1 MSHDIR
7 TPLNAILGM
16 SELGLRE
23 ESSQE
28 KDNCFRDIRGSGR
41 VLLENINS
49 ILDLSKIEAGKMEI
63 TPESYRVLSAFHDI
77 ITILRMRAQRR
88 SSPSGPRWTRPSP
101 TPSTG
106 TTSTSPTS
114 S

>member
-23 ESSQE
+23 ETQAE
-28 KDNCFRDIRGSGR
+28 KDNCFRDIRSSGR
-41 VLLENINS
+41 ILLDNINS

-63 TPESYRVLSAFHDI
+63 SQESYHIHSPFHDVV
-77 ITILRMRAQRR
+77 TILRMRAQEKSWTFTPSWMRIFRRR
-88 SSPSGPRWTRPSP
+88 STA
-101 TPSTG
+101 
-106 TTSTSPTS
+106 TT
-114 S
+114 

>member
-23 ESSQE
+23 ENIE
-28 KDNCFRDIRGSGR
+28 GKNNCLKDIRSSGR
-41 VLLENINS
+41 ILLENINS

-63 TPESYRVLSAFHDI
+63 TPDRSHAF
-77 ITILRMRAQRR
+77 R
-88 SSPSGPRWTRPSP
+88 GCW
-101 TPSTG
+101 
-106 TTSTSPTS
+106 
-114 S
+114 

>member
-23 ESSQE
+23 EAAEE

-41 VLLENINS
+41 ILLENINS

-63 TPESYRVLSAFHDI
+63 TPETYPCALHPPRHHHHPAD
-77 ITILRMRAQRR
+77 A
-88 SSPSGPRWTRPSP
+88 GPRRKN
-101 TPSTG
+101 
-106 TTSTSPTS
+106 
-114 S
+114 

>member
-23 ESSQE
+23 EAAEE

-41 VLLENINS
+41 ILLENINS

-63 TPESYRVLSAFHDI
+63 TPETYHVLSTLHDT
-77 ITILRMRAQRR
+77 ITILRMRAQEKKLTFRAQVPLR
-88 SSPSGPRWTRPSP
+88 
-101 TPSTG
+101 
-106 TTSTSPTS
+106 TSATSIS
-114 S
+114 